1 MTIGQCLPQ
10 SGESLGHLIFNSLNR
25 YSEFIGY
32 LFTGITI
39 TFAHQ
44 KYLTAFLRLKYI
56 TK

>member
-1 MTIGQCLPQ
+1 MTIGQSLSQ
-10 SGESLGHLIFNSLNR
+10 SAESLCHLIFNSLNR